1 MRVYIG
7 TYTRDTGSEGIYR
20 GELDI
25 DSGELAVQGVAARV
39 DNPSFLALSE
49 ARDFLYAVNE
59 VSDLGA
65 GRHGAASA
73 FRVAPDGAL
82 TPAGQILAGASGPCH
97 VCAHPSGELVFAA
110 NYGGGALSMFRCTS
124 DGDLAERLATIDHEG
139 SSVNPERQQEPHPHS
154 VNLSPDGAYLYVPDL
169 GIDRIVIYRVDVA
182 AGTLT
187 RAGET
192 ATAAGAGP
200 RHFTFH
206 PRGARRLRHQRT
218 RLHHNGL
225 RIRRH
230 RRQPD
235 RDPDRA
241 HPPGRLCRGQ
251 LLRRHPCAPQ
261 RALRVRLQPRPRQHR
276 HLRSRRRRAART
288 GGPRVDPGQD
298 AAQLRARPLRRPC
311 CSPPTRTAT
320 PSSRSAS
327 TPPPAS
333 WMPPATSP
341 RFPPRCAWC
350 RYPERDRRLRPRR
363 GTPGASRRGG
373 SEARVLGAWR
383 NLTAHP

>member
-206 PRGARRLRHQRT
+206 PRGRVAYGINELDSTITAYAYGATDGSLTVIQT
-218 RLHHNGL
+218 VPTLPAGYAGVSSPAPTSTCTPTGASCTAPTAATTASPSS
-225 RIRRH
+225 
-230 RRQPD
+230 QPAATGGSN
-235 RDPDRA
+235 RWATSPPRA
-241 HPPGRLCRGQ
+241 G
-251 LLRRHPCAPQ
+251 
-261 RALRVRLQPRPRQHR
+261 
-276 HLRSRRRRAART
+276 RRATSRSIHPA
-288 GGPRVDPGQD
+288 
-298 AAQLRARPLRRPC
+298 PC
-311 CSPPTRTAT
+311 CWPPTRTAT